1 MVSLDAGTA
10 ESYSGEE
17 AASGLNPEKQC
28 ERRET
33 CVLLERV
40 MQRLEDDLAQK
51 GGDRLFET
59 LKPMLAGDRGSATYA
74 VLAGELGVS
83 EAALKMKV
91 HRMRRHYRQLLRNEL
106 AQTVA
111 TAAEVEEEIR
121 DLFRALS
128 G

>member
-1 MVSLDAGTA
+1 
-10 ESYSGEE
+10 
-17 AASGLNPEKQC
+17 
-28 ERRET
+28 
-33 CVLLERV
+33 